1 MLSNEFLTLREAMD
15 RLLQDSFVRSPGNQG
30 TQQARF
36 FVPPANAWE
45 SQDEVVLELAL
56 PGVNPDNVDITYEQ
70 DTLTISGYFQQPER
84 SNGQNGQNGHNGHN
98 GQSGRNWILFE
109 LPRGQF
115 HRRFN
120 LQVPLD
126 ADRVEATYNNGI
138 LTLHLPKSEAVKP
151 RKIQVRTTQSQ
162 LTTENAQ

>member
-1 MLSNEFLTLREAMD
+1 MLSSEFLTLREAMD
-15 RLLQDSFVRSPGNQG
+15 RLLQDSFVRNQG
-30 TQQARF
+30 NPTAQDGRF

-56 PGVNPDNVDITYEQ
+56 PGVNPDNVDITFEQ
-70 DTLTISGYFQQPER
+70 DTLTISGHFQQPQR
-84 SNGQNGQNGHNGHN
+84 SNGQNGQNGHNGQN

-151 RKIQVRTTQSQ
+151 RKIQVRTAQSQ
-162 LTTENAQ
+162 ITENAP